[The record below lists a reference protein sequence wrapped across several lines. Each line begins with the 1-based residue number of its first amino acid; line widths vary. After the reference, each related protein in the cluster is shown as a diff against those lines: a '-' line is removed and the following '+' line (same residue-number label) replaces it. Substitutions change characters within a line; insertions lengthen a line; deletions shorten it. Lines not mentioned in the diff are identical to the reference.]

1 MKIKKIISSVIA
13 CTLTLSMLPFGGIGG
28 NSDKNSGIEQ
38 IFSDLS
44 ISAEPMNVEAASSN
58 FRRPLSNESPMWIV
72 HIDSWNYPDPEKIID
87 LVPEDILPYVVFNIS
102 LSINWSSTEHK
113 WLMVQDGIE
122 TARSW
127 MKACA
132 DKGVWTMIQPASG
145 GQCHFPDYPAD
156 YDLDDTIFG
165 EFFKDYPNFIGY
177 NYCEQFW
184 GFASQD
190 FPVTYQQRY
199 DHFAALLKLCNK
211 YGGYLNVSWCE
222 NPWGSQLNPVAML
235 KTNANWEKAC
245 RTYKDNFI
253 LEEKYTQSSYIADV
267 ESECFGAYVAGYCG
281 NWGVRWDDTGWSD
294 YPWNGGILDPQ
305 TTKQYRLSTSLP
317 ILFERMAMNGMTVID
332 GPELVWNDCIKG
344 LWDGTDSEGYKYRQ
358 WDFYDQCKN
367 VNIDLIRKFMD
378 GTIRIP
384 DRQEVIDRTK
394 VVVIQDVNSG
404 SNDDKYCTYPTL
416 FEGLYQKSTDG
427 NLKDNHDPF
436 KSTGR
441 YPAIPT
447 VYNLADDV
455 AKSFKVQIKQSEIPS
470 RWKTIADKQ
479 AEFNKLFPSEC
490 YANSY
495 AGRIE
500 NTWLTYNPNKVGDV
514 TGATLDLK
522 YNTCKSLDIK
532 QQVYGSAIINEYSD
546 HIDVYMN
553 NYDEEDAKT
562 LKEETITIAG
572 ASAKPEFTFKD
583 RGMAQTPSV
592 VTESWNNGNYV
603 LTVKHNGP
611 LDISIKCAGNE
622 TGRSTAYKKSS
633 PKAPSFPDFY
643 EGERQYEGENFD
655 MKNIEENITNG
666 CRTDVTKFQ
675 GMGFLKFGTKD
686 SAAIKDT
693 VKTSKAGTFKWTLRY
708 SATSDVNSIDL
719 YVNGSK
725 VKTLSLPKGSN
736 YSDWKTISE
745 NIELK
750 SGENKIELKANA
762 AAPCSVY
769 LDNFR
774 VAGDFGDGTVV
785 PPEPINGTLIKD
797 LIVNDRDNA
806 ANWSIYNNTGAGS
819 MIYGDRDITFASFP
833 ENLVGAETIKTA
845 CDSKMYTSDLG
856 VFMAG
861 DDITVY
867 VAVDERVVES
877 IQSWL
882 GDWKNAGVSIVSSN
896 DVIFNLYKKNVKA
909 GEKVTLGTNGGFGLS
924 ANYSVFAVP
933 LEKVIKGDVN
943 SDGCIDAFDM
953 CLARKGV
960 IYGFNNTLAFEA
972 ADIDSN
978 GKVETADLVKIQK
991 FILGM
996 IKQF

>member
-1 MKIKKIISSVIA
+1 MMMKKLISSALA
-13 CTLTLSMLPFGGIGG
+13 CGITLSMLPFSS
-28 NSDKNSGIEQ
+28 SDNNRNIKQ
-38 IFSDLS
+38 IFSDLQ
-44 ISAEPMNVEAASSN
+44 ISAEPMNVSAANSN
-58 FRRPLSNESPMWIV
+58 FRRPLSNDSPMWIV

-127 MKACA
+127 IKACA

-145 GQCHFPDYPAD
+145 GQSHFPDYPAD
-156 YDLDDTIFG
+156 YDLDNTIFG
-165 EFFKDYPNFIGY
+165 EFFRDYPNFIGY

-211 YGGYLNVSWCE
+211 YGGYLDVSWCE
-222 NPWGSQLNPVAML
+222 NPWGSNLNPVAML
-235 KTNANWEKAC
+235 KTNKNWENAC

-253 LEEKYTQSSYIADV
+253 LEEKYTQTSYIADV
-267 ESECFGAYVAGYCG
+267 ESECFGAYVSGYCG

-294 YPWNGGILDPQ
+294 YPWNGGILDQQ
-305 TTKQYRLSTSLP
+305 THDQYRLSTSLP

-332 GPELVWNDCIKG
+332 GPELVWNDCIQG
-344 LWDGTDSEGYKYRQ
+344 LWDGTDSEGYKYRR
-358 WDFYDQCKN
+358 WDFYNQCKN
-367 VNIDLIRKFMD
+367 VNIDLMRKFMD

-384 DRQEVIDRTK
+384 DRKEVIDRTK
-394 VVVIQDVNSG
+394 VVIIQDVNSG
-404 SNDDKYCTYPTL
+404 KNDDKYCTYPTL
-416 FEGLYQKSTDG
+416 FEGLYRKSTDG
-427 NLKDNHDPF
+427 NLADNHDPF

-447 VYNLADDV
+447 VYNLADDI

-470 RWKTIADKQ
+470 RWKSIADKQ

-514 TGATLDLK
+514 TGAKFDLK

-532 QQVYGSAIINEYSD
+532 QQIYGAALINEYSD

-553 NYDEEDAKT
+553 NYDEDDAKT
-562 LKEETITIAG
+562 LKEDSITIEG
-572 ASAKPEFTFKD
+572 ASEKPEFTFRD
-583 RGMAQTPSV
+583 RGNDQTPSEL
-592 VTESWNNGNYV
+592 TESWNSGTYT
-603 LTVKHNGP
+603 LKIKHNGP
-611 LDISIKCAGNE
+611 LDISIKCSGNE
-622 TGRSTAYKKSS
+622 TGRSVSYKKSS

-666 CRTDVTKFQ
+666 CRTDIKKFQ

-686 SAAIKDT
+686 SAAVKDT
-693 VKTSKAGTFKWTLRY
+693 VKTGKAGTFKWTLRY

-719 YVNGSK
+719 CVNGTK
-725 VKTLSLPKGSN
+725 VKTLSLAKGSS
-736 YSDWKTISE
+736 YSDWKTVSE

-750 SGENKIELKANA
+750 SGENKIELKANST
-762 AAPCSVY
+762 APCSVY

-774 VAGDFGDGTVV
+774 LAGDFGDGNIT
-785 PPEPINGTLIKD
+785 PPEPVNGTLIKN
-797 LIVNDRDNA
+797 LIVNDRENA
-806 ANWSIYNNTGAGS
+806 SDWSICENTGIDS
-819 MIYGDRDITFASFP
+819 LIYGDRDITFASFP

-845 CDSKMYTSDLG
+845 CDSKLYTSDLAE
-856 VFMAG
+856 FTAAE
-861 DDITVY
+861 DITVY
-867 VAVDERVVES
+867 IAVDDRVLES
-877 IQSWL
+877 TPWL
-882 GDWKNAGVSIVSSN
+882 KDWQNTGVSMVSSN
-896 DVIFNLYKKNVKA
+896 DVNFILHKKDFKA
-909 GEKVTLGTNGGFGLS
+909 DEKIILGTNGGLGLS

-933 LEKVIKGDVN
+933 QEKITKGDLN
-943 SDGCIDAFDM
+943 DDGFVDVFDM
-953 CLARKGV
+953 CLARKVFVGESD
-960 IYGFNNTLAFEA
+960 NTFMYDA
-972 ADIDSN
+972 ADIDSS
-978 GKVETADLVKIQK
+978 GKIEVSDLVEIRK
-991 FILGM
+991 FIFGI
-996 IKQF
+996 IKNF